1 MKFNKQSR
9 PLTQWIKIAKARH
22 FKFSCDYSR
31 LIFAKENEFYL
42 VNEAYVSLLVE
53 GGDGWGLNGSGTTCD
68 GL

>member
-1 MKFNKQSR
+1 MKFNEQSR

-53 GGDGWGLNGSGTTCD
+53 EDG
-68 GL
+68 